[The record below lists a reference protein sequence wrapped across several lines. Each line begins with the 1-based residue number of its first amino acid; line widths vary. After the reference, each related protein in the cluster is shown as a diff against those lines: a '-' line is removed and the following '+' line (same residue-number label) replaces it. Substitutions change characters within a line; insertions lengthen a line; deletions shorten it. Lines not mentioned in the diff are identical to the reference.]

1 MKPGSIAPQVRSVPI
16 MTQEERLGKRERS
29 SGIIRIPSQLPPRI
43 TGSLT
48 SPSGENNIVSM
59 GVFDLWMG

>member
-16 MTQEERLGKRERS
+16 MTQEERLRKRGRP
-29 SGIIRIPSQLPPRI
+29 SGIIRIPSQLPARI

-48 SPSGENNIVSM
+48 SPAGENNIVSM
-59 GVFDLWMG
+59 GVSALWMG